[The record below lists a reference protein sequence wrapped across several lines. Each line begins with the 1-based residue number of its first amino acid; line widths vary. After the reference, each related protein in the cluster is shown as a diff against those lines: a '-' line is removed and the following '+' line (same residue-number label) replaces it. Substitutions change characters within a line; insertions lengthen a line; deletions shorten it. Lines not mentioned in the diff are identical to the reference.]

1 MNAVG
6 FVQEEL
12 QLDRYVVEDSK
23 VGQKKL
29 VTRLPQDGVYRL
41 EVAGVLDGVITELGE
56 FRISSV
62 NVKRVSLCL
71 RLFAC
76 LSFFLS
82 LSLSLSLSPP
92 PPSLSLCVSLYT
104 RRCVRDCM
112 CEDVYVAVVAVVVCV
127 SA

>member
-82 LSLSLSLSPP
+82 LSPP
-92 PPSLSLCVSLYT
+92 PISLSLCVSLYT

>member
-41 EVAGVLDGVITELGE
+41 EVAGVLDGVITALGE

-82 LSLSLSLSPP
+82 LPPLPPISLSA
-92 PPSLSLCVSLYT
+92 SLCT
-104 RRCVRDCM
+104 HAGACVTACARMCM
-112 CEDVYVAVVAVVVCV
+112 WQW
-127 SA
+127 

>member
-41 EVAGVLDGVITELGE
+41 EVAGVLDGVITALGE

-82 LSLSLSLSPP
+82 LSLSLP
-92 PPSLSLCVSLYT
+92 PPSLSLSASLCTHAGACVT
-104 RRCVRDCM
+104 ACARMCM
-112 CEDVYVAVVAVVVCV
+112 WQW
-127 SA
+127 